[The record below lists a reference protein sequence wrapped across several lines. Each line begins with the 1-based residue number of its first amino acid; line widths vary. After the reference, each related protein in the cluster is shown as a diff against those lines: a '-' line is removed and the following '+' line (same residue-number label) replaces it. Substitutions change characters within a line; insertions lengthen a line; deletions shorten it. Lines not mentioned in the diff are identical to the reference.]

1 MTVELQAYQQ
11 NIISFLRVHRA
22 VAGGISAAA
31 TAHFEKL
38 SKYEH
43 HLDFYLLKQSTNG
56 ILRCLAPLH
65 NLTFATPSLIA
76 LATRKIYSHRIHI
89 VRPERERS
97 MQWGSDVDA
106 VAALLKGIGPED
118 VIEDV
123 LGNSGAE
130 APL

>member
-43 HLDFYLLKQSTNG
+43 HLDFRLAEPNANY
-56 ILRCLAPLH
+56 IPRCLAPLH

-76 LATRKIYSHRIHI
+76 LATRKIYPHRIHI
-89 VRPERERS
+89 VRPEKERS

-106 VAALLKGIGPED
+106 VAALLEGIGPED
-118 VIEDV
+118 VIEDI
-123 LGNSGAE
+123 LGISGAE
-130 APL
+130 VPL

>member
-1 MTVELQAYQQ
+1 MVYQLLQQH
-11 NIISFLRVHRA
+11 I
-22 VAGGISAAA
+22 
-31 TAHFEKL
+31 
-38 SKYEH
+38 
-43 HLDFYLLKQSTNG
+43 LKNSHSTNL
-56 ILRCLAPLH
+56 ISISTRQENTNYIYRCLAPLH

-106 VAALLKGIGPED
+106 VAALLEGIGPED